1 MAKKKFEFK
10 RYNYI
15 SENKYFNTFKVI
27 MNKNNHDWLDTSE
40 YTWDVHTWT
49 PRTIT
54 TTNVPTITTTAS
66 TAGEESTR
74 YYYDWLTAPNTSSG
88 SLYYTDFTGTSDV
101 TNNTISVS
109 MDNGWR
115 VL

>member
-1 MAKKKFEFK
+1 MAKRKFEFK
-10 RYNYI
+10 RYDYF
-15 SENKYFNTFKVI
+15 SENKYFNAFKAI
-27 MNKNNHDWLDTSE
+27 MDKKHDWWDSSE

-49 PRTIT
+49 PRIIT
-54 TTNVPTITTTAS
+54 TVNVPTITTTT

-74 YYYDWLTAPNTSSG
+74 YYNRSTATNT
-88 SLYYTDFTGTSDV
+88 LYYMDFPDTSI
-101 TNNTISVS
+101 TANSTISVS